1 MKNSQQKYSQ
11 DVLWSKKLANKIYK
25 NQEFRAKF
33 ENKYKL
39 MASLGDTMNNMKS
52 LSSVLTASLIACI
65 LRIIVGALMVT
76 TSLVEND
83 ISDSTYEHAMLRC
96 LGWTQNY
103 TKMIVMIKSLA
114 F

>member
-1 MKNSQQKYSQ
+1 M
-11 DVLWSKKLANKIYK
+11 
-25 NQEFRAKF
+25 F

-39 MASLGDTMNNMKS
+39 MASLGDTMDNMKS
-52 LSSVLTASLIACI
+52 ISSVLTASLIACI
-65 LRIIVGALMVT
+65 IRIVVGALMVT

-114 F
+114 FQTIPGAIAGSFIAVHATRYISDELID